1 MSELKILINL
11 IIEWQLGEHPT
22 ASICEWNKNFISP
35 VQDKHVHF
43 MIHKILPYPITKCW
57 HEYSHVQVRCKVLSH
72 KRRFCRHVR
81 LKSIEYP
88 LSNSMIKKKLQQ
100 IYNSLH
106 WREKIHFESCSY
118 HTPEMGATYYTE
130 KMSYFNEQEIGRAHV
145 WTPVTS

>member
-1 MSELKILINL
+1 MLSLGGSITTLNSMWSRQCNKLVRKLKEVSELKILINL

-81 LKSIEYP
+81 LKSIIYP
-88 LSNSMIKKKLQQ
+88 LFSFILLISQ
-100 IYNSLH
+100 
-106 WREKIHFESCSY
+106 REH
-118 HTPEMGATYYTE
+118 
-130 KMSYFNEQEIGRAHV
+130 
-145 WTPVTS
+145 